1 LFQKVKVTGALED
14 ELLALGDELLALGDE
29 LLEDELLPP
38 LEQAAAARATPRP
51 SAAIAA
57 ARLFFIIV
65 ETPRPKLSQNPATAR
80 PKPHRISRQRAIGH
94 APFQGKISY
103 RKLRNTFGPLICR
116 L

>member
-1 LFQKVKVTGALED
+1 MFQKVRVTGALED
-14 ELLALGDELLALGDE
+14 ELLLEGEL
-29 LLEDELLPP
+29 LLEDELLLLP

-80 PKPHRISRQRAIGH
+80 PKQHRISRQRVIG
-94 APFQGKISY
+94 AYAVARQDFIS
-103 RKLRNTFGPLICR
+103 KVA
-116 L
+116 